1 MSTTSKKNPKKTVTK
16 SNGNGNR
23 SVDVSQDENVAV
35 VFSDS
40 LTFDQSNLPRPVRI
54 NPETAEEREKRL
66 AKRKTLTL
74 RVFRSAYENHH
85 QRKVS

>member
-1 MSTTSKKNPKKTVTK
+1 MSTISKKNPRKAETK
-16 SNGNGNR
+16 SNGNGTR
-23 SVDVSQDENVAV
+23 SLDVRQDKNVAS
-35 VFSDS
+35 VFSDE
-40 LTFDQSNLPRPVRI
+40 LTFDHSEPRPI
-54 NPETAEEREKRL
+54 HLNSETAEEREKRL